1 MSRNVRMAVIGT
13 GTMGRKYA
21 QMIAGGQV
29 PSMSLAAVVC
39 RSPEARAWAGQTLPD
54 TVRVWDSPEAL
65 YTDAR
70 SFDAVLVVTPHKS
83 HPQLVMQAFAQGKH
97 VLCDKPSAGSIGPAL
112 EMNAAA
118 QASGLVYGMMFHQRM
133 YRKYRRLRELLQSG
147 ELGQVQRVLLE
158 NTRYF
163 RTWQYHASSAWRS
176 SWSGEGGGAL
186 LNQGQHLLD
195 IWQWLFGMPESV
207 YALIP
212 YGKYNDFLVD
222 DEATLLME
230 YPGRRTAALIL
241 STGEGAYTER
251 LEVVG
256 SRGTALLEGD
266 CLTLRRFAPDTETY
280 RRTARCTERQQLEET
295 VTREE
300 FGPQSEPY
308 PEMLENFAQAVLE
321 GTPLTAPGAEGVR
334 ALELT
339 DAAYLSAWQGCRVTL
354 PLDAALFER
363 ELAARIRQEQEAQH
377 G

>member
-1 MSRNVRMAVIGT
+1 MSRTVRAAVIGT
-13 GTMGRKYA
+13 GVMGRKYA
-21 QMIAGGQV
+21 QMIAAGQV

-39 RSPEARAWAGQTLPD
+39 RSPEARAWASQTLPD
-54 TVRVWDSPEAL
+54 TVQMWDSAQAL
-65 YTDAR
+65 YTAAQ

-83 HPQLVMQAFAQGKH
+83 HPALVMQAFAHGKH

-133 YRKYRRLRELLQSG
+133 YRKYRRLRQLLQSG

-158 NTRYF
+158 NSRYF

-176 SWSGEGGGAL
+176 SWGGEGGGAL

-207 YALIP
+207 YAMIP

-251 LEVVG
+251 LEIVG
-256 SRGTALLEGD
+256 SQGTALLEGD
-266 CLTLRRFAPDTETY
+266 QLTVRRFAPDTETY
-280 RRTARCTERQQLEET
+280 RRTAPCTERQQLQQT
-295 VTREE
+295 VTQES
-300 FGPQSEPY
+300 FGPQPEPY
-308 PEMLENFAQAVLE
+308 PEMLENFAQAVQT
-321 GTPLTAPGAEGVR
+321 GAPLAAPGVEGVR

-339 DAAYLSAWQGCRVTL
+339 DAAYLSAWQGRKVSL

-363 ELAARIRQEQEAQH
+363 ELAAHIRQEQEVQH

>member
-29 PSMSLAAVVC
+29 PSMSLAAVIC

-195 IWQWLFGMPESV
+195 IWQ
-207 YALIP
+207 I
-212 YGKYNDFLVD
+212 
-222 DEATLLME
+222 
-230 YPGRRTAALIL
+230 GRAH
-241 STGEGAYTER
+241 
-251 LEVVG
+251 V
-256 SRGTALLEGD
+256 
-266 CLTLRRFAPDTETY
+266 
-280 RRTARCTERQQLEET
+280 
-295 VTREE
+295 
-300 FGPQSEPY
+300 
-308 PEMLENFAQAVLE
+308 
-321 GTPLTAPGAEGVR
+321 
-334 ALELT
+334 
-339 DAAYLSAWQGCRVTL
+339 
-354 PLDAALFER
+354 
-363 ELAARIRQEQEAQH
+363 
-377 G
+377 